1 MAVGDERVTLEAT
14 PIVSLR
20 RAVGAAT
27 AIVARRR
34 RV

>member
-1 MAVGDERVTLEAT
+1 MGVGDERVALEGT